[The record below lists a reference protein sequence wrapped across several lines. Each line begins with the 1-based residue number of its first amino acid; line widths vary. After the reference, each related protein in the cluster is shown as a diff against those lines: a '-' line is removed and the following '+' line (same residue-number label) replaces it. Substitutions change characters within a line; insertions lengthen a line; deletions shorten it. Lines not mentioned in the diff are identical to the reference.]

1 MNYANLEEAFAFYNS
16 SNLDEELE
24 IVPSVLSSQEIPS
37 ISKEVME
44 TTTGTGT
51 VAAVCN
57 CCSDKSPYDI
67 SNLIIILLLVII
79 FFKK

>member
-16 SNLDEELE
+16 SNSEVPDEM
-24 IVPSVLSSQEIPS
+24 VPVVLNQENPQEISS
-37 ISKEVME
+37 ISKEPIGIV
-44 TTTGTGT
+44 GP
-51 VAAVCN
+51 ASVCN

-67 SNLIIILLLVII
+67 SNLIIILLLIII

>member
-16 SNLDEELE
+16 SNSEVPDE
-24 IVPSVLSSQEIPS
+24 IVPSVLNEEIPQEIPS
-37 ISKEVME
+37 ISKE
-44 TTTGTGT
+44 TTGIAGP
-51 VAAVCN
+51 VGVCN
-57 CCSDKSPYDI
+57 CCSDKSPYDV

>member
-24 IVPSVLSSQEIPS
+24 IVPPVLSSPEIPS
-37 ISKEVME
+37 ISKEDME
-44 TTTGTGT
+44 TTGV
-51 VAAVCN
+51 VACN
-57 CCSDKSPYDI
+57 CCSDKSPYDV
-67 SNLIIILLLVII
+67 SNLIIILLLIII